1 MIEIEV
7 TVKNSLGIHA
17 RPAAMI
23 VRTAGNY
30 QSKIMLSKDDMEVN
44 GKSIMGVMILAA
56 EKGSI
61 LNIKANGPDEKEAV
75 LAIKQL
81 FDSKFDEE

>member
-7 TVKNSLGIHA
+7 TVKNSLGVHA
-17 RPAAMI
+17 RPAAML

-30 QSKIMLSKDDMEVN
+30 KSRILLSKDDMEVN

-61 LNIKANGPDEKEAV
+61 LNIKADGPDEKEAV

-81 FDSKFDEE
+81 FDRKFDEE